1 MTSHVQLPVLL
12 SDLHRSSASTS
23 RPSGSGHPGGRSP
36 DHARVSPAA
45 SLSGGDDDIENVTS
59 ASVVGREAGER
70 DPLLLRDRMISE
82 EQIDSLKRY
91 VCQSRFMRDFQLI
104 SQPTQGQ
111 KDRQEGCQLL
121 LGSE

>member
-1 MTSHVQLPVLL
+1 
-12 SDLHRSSASTS
+12 
-23 RPSGSGHPGGRSP
+23 
-36 DHARVSPAA
+36 
-45 SLSGGDDDIENVTS
+45 
-59 ASVVGREAGER
+59 
-70 DPLLLRDRMISE
+70 MISE